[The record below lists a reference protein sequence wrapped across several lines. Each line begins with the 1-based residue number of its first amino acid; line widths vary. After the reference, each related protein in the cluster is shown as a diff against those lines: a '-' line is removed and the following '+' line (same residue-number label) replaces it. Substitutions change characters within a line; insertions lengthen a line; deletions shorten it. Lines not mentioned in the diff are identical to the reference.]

1 MFKDYHNESSPFGE
15 LTFQSFYDK
24 NGNPL
29 LNIVDDFLKN
39 LGLTI
44 QDDIYVRIE
53 QSKQIAQSQN
63 VKAKTSKFVVSYNGT
78 IFDNPTA
85 KYLFVDVIKA
95 IGPERV
101 MALGRNIYNGAL
113 ITTNKEEF
121 GDRDSVEIGDG
132 LYLLV
137 NLSNKDKIKILK
149 NIKDELSLDLS
160 VNENPD

>member
-1 MFKDYHNESSPFGE
+1 M
-15 LTFQSFYDK
+15 
-24 NGNPL
+24 